1 MSASPARLPGTRE
14 AALYWVLEG
23 VTQDNV
29 GRQVSLV
36 ASSGLQKIANPSTS
50 SYVHII
56 GYRSKC
62 SDLIKTM
69 YASEDKTFVKLMY
82 V

>member
-1 MSASPARLPGTRE
+1 M
-14 AALYWVLEG
+14 
-23 VTQDNV
+23 

-50 SYVHII
+50 SYVAII
-56 GYRSKC
+56 GYRDKC
-62 SDLIKTM
+62 GDLIKTM
-69 YASEDKTFVKLMY
+69 YASKDKTFVKLMF